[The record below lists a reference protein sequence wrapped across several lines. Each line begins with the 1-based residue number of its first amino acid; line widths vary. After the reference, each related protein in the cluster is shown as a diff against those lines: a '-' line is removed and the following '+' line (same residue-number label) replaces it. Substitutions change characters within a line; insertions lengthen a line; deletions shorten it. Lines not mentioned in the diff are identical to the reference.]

1 MPLKFCSLASGSS
14 GNCYLIKNQR
24 SALLVD
30 AGISGKKILEG
41 LTATD
46 TPESHV
52 KSLLITHE
60 HIDHVKSVSV
70 LAKKLP
76 GISIYAN
83 EATWEGIKKPVPPQQ
98 QRFFQTG
105 EDFYIDDFMI
115 RPFSIPHDAAD
126 PVGFSIY
133 CEDRQISIVT
143 DVGCIT
149 EAIFDEIVG
158 ADLLLLEANHE
169 KEILLMSRYPYHL
182 KHRILGDK
190 GHLSNV
196 SAGVPVQADQ
206 DHRQTASDTAGAS
219 EPREQRSGG
228 SDADCQKHSDGKKYN
243 PRRPAEAGYRHER
256 LHELH
261 IRGVM

>member
-83 EATWEGIKKPVPPQQ
+83 
-98 QRFFQTG
+98 
-105 EDFYIDDFMI
+105 
-115 RPFSIPHDAAD
+115 
-126 PVGFSIY
+126 
-133 CEDRQISIVT
+133 
-143 DVGCIT
+143 
-149 EAIFDEIVG
+149 
-158 ADLLLLEANHE
+158 
-169 KEILLMSRYPYHL
+169 
-182 KHRILGDK
+182 
-190 GHLSNV
+190 
-196 SAGVPVQADQ
+196 
-206 DHRQTASDTAGAS
+206 
-219 EPREQRSGG
+219 
-228 SDADCQKHSDGKKYN
+228 
-243 PRRPAEAGYRHER
+243 
-256 LHELH
+256 
-261 IRGVM
+261 

>member
-76 GISIYAN
+76 GS
-83 EATWEGIKKPVPPQQ
+83 
-98 QRFFQTG
+98 
-105 EDFYIDDFMI
+105 
-115 RPFSIPHDAAD
+115 
-126 PVGFSIY
+126 
-133 CEDRQISIVT
+133 
-143 DVGCIT
+143 
-149 EAIFDEIVG
+149 
-158 ADLLLLEANHE
+158 
-169 KEILLMSRYPYHL
+169 PYTPTKLH
-182 KHRILGDK
+182 
-190 GHLSNV
+190 
-196 SAGVPVQADQ
+196 
-206 DHRQTASDTAGAS
+206 
-219 EPREQRSGG
+219 
-228 SDADCQKHSDGKKYN
+228 GK
-243 PRRPAEAGYRHER
+243 A
-256 LHELH
+256 
-261 IRGVM
+261 

>member
-46 TPESHV
+46 TPENHV

-196 SAGVPVQADQ
+196 SAGECLCRLTRTIYKP
-206 DHRQTASDTAGAS
+206 RQILLGHLSHENNDPAVAMLTVKNTLM
-219 EPREQRSGG
+219 EKNIIPGG
-228 SDADCQKHSDGKKYN
+228 QLKLGIAMRDCMSYIY
-243 PRRPAEAGYRHER
+243 E
-256 LHELH
+256 
-261 IRGVM
+261 V

>member
-60 HIDHVKSVSV
+60 HIDHFKSVSV

-83 EATWEGIKKPVPPQQ
+83 EATWEGIK
-98 QRFFQTG
+98 
-105 EDFYIDDFMI
+105 
-115 RPFSIPHDAAD
+115 
-126 PVGFSIY
+126 
-133 CEDRQISIVT
+133 
-143 DVGCIT
+143 
-149 EAIFDEIVG
+149 
-158 ADLLLLEANHE
+158 
-169 KEILLMSRYPYHL
+169 
-182 KHRILGDK
+182 
-190 GHLSNV
+190 
-196 SAGVPVQADQ
+196 
-206 DHRQTASDTAGAS
+206 
-219 EPREQRSGG
+219 
-228 SDADCQKHSDGKKYN
+228 
-243 PRRPAEAGYRHER
+243 
-256 LHELH
+256 
-261 IRGVM
+261 